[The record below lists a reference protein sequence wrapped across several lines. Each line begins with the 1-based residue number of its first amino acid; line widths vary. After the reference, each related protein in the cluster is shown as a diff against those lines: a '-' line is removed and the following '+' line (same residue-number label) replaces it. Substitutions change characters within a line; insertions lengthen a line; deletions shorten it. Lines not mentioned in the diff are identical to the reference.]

1 VSKDTGHQRRH
12 AVLGGEG
19 QLIVITV
26 VGESLV
32 DVVFRPGSDAQTV
45 HPGGSPANVAVA
57 LSRLGQASALVTQIG
72 ADENGALLRE
82 YLARNGVEVVLAGPT
97 TVPTSRALAHLD
109 ASGAATYQ
117 FELSWDVGELRL
129 ADGSSALHVGSLG
142 LVLEPGAREVLH
154 LVETVSRLGDVVV
167 SYDPNFRSSV
177 TSDHSQAAATAERVA
192 RAAHIMK
199 LSDEDLAF
207 LYPSARPEHLARHL
221 FRAESGMSQLL
232 VVTRGA
238 RGAMVATRTSF
249 LSVAAVPV
257 PVVDTVGAGDA
268 FMAALLAG
276 LAEVRLLS
284 PHGLAKCSA
293 RPEVLYRV
301 VGQAMTAAAL
311 TCARAGADPPT
322 REELR
327 RFWAT
332 LGAGSPAPG

>member
-1 VSKDTGHQRRH
+1 M
-12 AVLGGEG
+12 
-19 QLIVITV
+19 ITI

-32 DVVFRPGSDAQTV
+32 DVVLRPGSDAETV

-57 LSRLGQASALVTQIG
+57 LSRLDQPSALVTQIG
-72 ADENGALLRE
+72 ADENGALLRG
-82 YLARNGVEVVLAGPT
+82 YLARNGVEVILAGPT
-97 TVPTSRALAHLD
+97 NLPTSRALAHLD
-109 ASGAATYQ
+109 ARGAATYE
-117 FELSWDVGELRL
+117 FALSWDVRGLRL

-207 LYPSARPEHLARHL
+207 LYPSTTPEQLAQHL
-221 FRAESGMSQLL
+221 FHADSGKTQLL

-238 RGAMVATRTSF
+238 QGATVATRTSF
-249 LSVAAVPV
+249 LSVTAVPV

-276 LAEVRLLS
+276 LAEVGLLS
-284 PHGLAKCSA
+284 PQALAESSA
-293 RPEVLYRV
+293 RPDVLNRV
-301 VGQAMTAAAL
+301 VGQAMAAAAL
-311 TCARAGADPPT
+311 TCARAGAAPPT
-322 REELR
+322 RDELR
-327 RFWAT
+327 RFWTSLA
-332 LGAGSPAPG
+332 AGSPAPG